1 MPWKE
6 THPMCERAT
15 FILRHEQSD
24 ETMAELCRQ
33 FGISR
38 KTGYKWLERYAQ
50 EGEAGLHEHSRA
62 PHRHPNRTVPEIE
75 KAIVAIRQETKWGP
89 KKIAVRLANTVLDG
103 DIPSLSTIG
112 DIVKRNGLVVPRKFR
127 RHCSPSAHP
136 LAHAVESNRVW
147 CADFKGWFRTGN
159 GRRVDPLTV
168 SDAYSRYLLA
178 CQGMCGKTDT
188 VHVKGIFEALF
199 RAYGMPERIR
209 TDNGSPFASTGL
221 SGLSRLSVWWMRL
234 GIVPERIR
242 PATPSDNGR
251 HERMHRTLKQDT
263 ATPPASTPKKQQ
275 EAFDRFLQYYNL
287 ERPHEA
293 LGQVVPAS
301 LYTASP
307 RPYPARLPA
316 VEYGDDLQ
324 TRRVRGAGQIKWRG
338 HDVGVTQ
345 ALAYETVGLKP
356 IEDGVWMIYFCTM
369 PIGIFEERKLRV
381 RPLKGEEKHVIY
393 QGD

>member
-1 MPWKE
+1 
-6 THPMCERAT
+6 MCERAT
-15 FILRHEQSD
+15 FIRSYERAE
-24 ETMAELCRQ
+24 ETMAALCRK

-38 KTGYKWLERYAQ
+38 KTGYKWLERFVI
-50 EGEAGLHEHSRA
+50 EGEAGLREHSRA
-62 PHRHPNRTVPEIE
+62 PHRHPNMTAPEIE
-75 KAIVAIRQETKWGP
+75 KAIVAIRQGTKWGP
-89 KKIAVRLANTVLDG
+89 KKIAVRLANNVAQE

-112 DIVKRNGLVVPRKFR
+112 DIVKRNGLLVPRKFR

-147 CADFKGWFRTGN
+147 CADFKGWFRTGD
-159 GRRVDPLTV
+159 GSRIDPLTV

-188 VHVKGIFEALF
+188 VHVKGVFEALF

-221 SGLSRLSVWWMRL
+221 AGLSRLAVWWMRL
-234 GIVPERIR
+234 GIVPERIK
-242 PATPSDNGR
+242 PATPSENGR
-251 HERMHRTLKQDT
+251 HERMHLTLKQDT
-263 ATPPASTPKKQQ
+263 AMPPASTPQKQQ
-275 EAFDRFLQYYNL
+275 EAFEHFLNYYNA

-301 LYTASP
+301 VYTPSP

-324 TRRVRGAGQIKWRG
+324 MRRIRGAGQMKWRG

-345 ALAYETVGLKP
+345 ALSYETVGLKP
-356 IEDGVWMIYFCTM
+356 LEDGVWMVYFCTM

-381 RPLKGEEKHVIY
+381 RPLKKEEKRDI
-393 QGD
+393 